1 MPGSMAPPD
10 FLPAVQMDV
19 WSFSSDVGRTKDGSK
34 FLLGGFKS
42 SFVVVMG
49 ADRFGDDGAG
59 DAASLE

>member
-1 MPGSMAPPD
+1 MH
-10 FLPAVQMDV
+10 V
-19 WSFSSDVGRTKDGSK
+19 WPIGSDVGQTKDGSK
-34 FLLGGFKS
+34 FLLGGFKF